1 MASQG
6 NGSQALLI
14 GYLDTNHTS
23 SLEASWVTRPTPWP
37 FVAASVSLSILLG
50 FLGVQTSYKSWESL
64 RQIKSGGSVIS
75 MNDIGYQPVR
85 QTSSHEQQHRRWT
98 SASSS
103 NDFSTTRTLIENDA
117 MSTFVNDQRRASSST
132 YTRHSD
138 SNMHGGLG
146 KFALTTTA
154 IGITWSTIRASLTLA
169 LMIQIVMGEKHTYP
183 GIASLVIMFTSVQT
197 YMGSRAMPRILYL
210 LIAIDLLMIY
220 GCIVLAIFSFLQ
232 DKKTSYQ
239 EFAVLGGNCPCLL
252 GFKTG
257 HDMKTC
263 AEFPSPPA
271 FVGCDT
277 QYLWANNT
285 NHATNMT
292 ATYPKSCLLS
302 DHNDGSD
309 SDLNPNLMT
318 YLVLAEIVVGGVGL
332 LYGLIVLGIAS
343 RWIPRALSHPR
354 ELFVSFPLI
363 APPRQSNKR
372 PGPNPTDPYN
382 QRPKHHNMPTRAV
395 GMTVLAFVAMLAFAT
410 ITIVVHVLDETRP
423 IRLFYMDSVGP
434 RLDGAGSIGGNNVV
448 DVGGG
453 NLDLGASW
461 SDCFVVDTPYWADG
475 GFKDWWALHKSNLL
489 RAIALV

>member
-1 MASQG
+1 MASQS
-6 NGSQALLI
+6 NGSQAFLT

-37 FVAASVSLSILLG
+37 FVAASVTLSIILG
-50 FLGVQTSYKSWESL
+50 FLGVQTSYKSWESTKKT
-64 RQIKSGGSVIS
+64 RSGGSVIS
-75 MNDIGYQPVR
+75 MNDISYQPVR
-85 QTSSHEQQHRRWT
+85 QTSSYEQHHRRWA

-117 MSTFVNDQRRASSST
+117 MDTFVNDQRRRSGSI
-132 YTRHSD
+132 YTARSD

-146 KFALTTTA
+146 KFALATTT
-154 IGITWSTIRASLTLA
+154 IGITWSTIRAAATLA

-197 YMGSRAMPRILYL
+197 YLGSRAMPRILYL
-210 LIAIDLLMIY
+210 LIVIDLLMIY

-239 EFAVLGGNCPCLL
+239 EFAVLGGSCPCML
-252 GFKTG
+252 GFRTG
-257 HDMKTC
+257 HDMKSC
-263 AEFPSPPA
+263 AEFPNPPA
-271 FVGCDT
+271 FVGCDS
-277 QYLWANNT
+277 QYLWSNNT
-285 NHATNMT
+285 EHSTNLT

-309 SDLNPNLMT
+309 TDLNPNLMT

-332 LYGLIVLGIAS
+332 LYGLIVLGFAS
-343 RWIPRALSHPR
+343 RWIPSALSRPK
-354 ELFVSFPLI
+354 ELFLSFPLI
-363 APPRQSNKR
+363 SPPTNKR
-372 PGPNPTDPYN
+372 PGPNPIDPYKQ
-382 QRPKHHNMPTRAV
+382 QRRNHHNMPTRAV
-395 GMTVLAFVAMLAFAT
+395 GITVLAFVAMLVFA
-410 ITIVVHVLDETRP
+410 IVTIVVHVLDETRP

-453 NLDLGASW
+453 NLDLGTSW

-475 GFKDWWALHKSNLL
+475 GFHDWWSAHKSNLL